1 MDEEKH
7 RHSSFWRRHSSF
19 WRIVGL
25 ALGGAIGLSLLYA
38 ILRPAG
44 TGNDW
49 GTARE
54 WSDALCTSAL
64 LLGLGS
70 GIPFLLDA
78 GRGLLLPGKM
88 GTSKEERLATW
99 DAERAKREK
108 GIRLTF
114 ALALA
119 AAITGFLS
127 LIISLL

>member
-1 MDEEKH
+1 MGDEKH
-7 RHSSFWRRHSSF
+7 PHSGF

-25 ALGGAIGLSLLYA
+25 ALGCAIGLSLLYA
-38 ILRPAG
+38 IVQPSG
-44 TGNDW
+44 STNNW
-49 GTARE
+49 GRARE

-78 GRGLLLPGKM
+78 GRGLMLPGKM

-99 DAERAKREK
+99 DEERAKREK